1 MLRSGITVSIASL
14 SLIVSALVALPSVT
28 TASAQVRKNVSEYAG
43 QRCNTPP
50 RGSGVI
56 VGQFSG
62 VEDSPFVSD
71 GDGLVPIDR
80 FRCFK
85 TMSECKGWLYT
96 MQSKYTNA
104 GLPTVVR
111 CTKR

>member
-1 MLRSGITVSIASL
+1 MHRAFFTALIAIQL
-14 SLIVSALVALPSVT
+14 LTPATLAE
-28 TASAQVRKNVSEYAG
+28 AQIRKNVSEYAG

-62 VEDSPFVSD
+62 VDDSPFISG
-71 GDGLVPIDR
+71 GDGLVPVNR
-80 FRCFK
+80 FRCFQ

-104 GLPTVVR
+104 GAATVVR

>member
-1 MLRSGITVSIASL
+1 MFRQVIAVSLASASL
-14 SLIVSALVALPSVT
+14 AVSSLIALPMS
-28 TASAQVRKNVSEYAG
+28 AQAQVRKDVGEYAG
-43 QRCNTPP
+43 QRCNVPR
-50 RGSGVI
+50 RGSGII

-62 VEDSPFVSD
+62 VDDSPFISD
-71 GDGLVPIDR
+71 GDGLVPVSR
-80 FRCFK
+80 VRCFS

-104 GLPTVVR
+104 GAPTLVR

>member
-1 MLRSGITVSIASL
+1 MLRQVIAVCLTSASL
-14 SLIVSALVALPSVT
+14 AVSGLVALPML
-28 TASAQVRKNVSEYAG
+28 AEAQVRKDVSEYAG
-43 QRCNTPP
+43 QRCSVPK
-50 RGSGVI
+50 RGSGII

-62 VEDSPFVSD
+62 VDDSPFITG

-80 FRCFK
+80 VRCFSS
-85 TMSECKGWLYT
+85 MSECKGWLYT

-104 GLPTVVR
+104 GAATLVR

>member
-1 MLRSGITVSIASL
+1 MHRAFLT
-14 SLIVSALVALPSVT
+14 ALVALPLA
-28 TASAQVRKNVSEYAG
+28 TAPISANMTSAHAQVRKNVSEFAG

-62 VEDSPFVSD
+62 VDDSPFVSG

-85 TMSECKGWLYT
+85 TMAECKGWLYT

-104 GLPTVVR
+104 GAATVVR

>member
-1 MLRSGITVSIASL
+1 MHRAFLTA
-14 SLIVSALVALPSVT
+14 LIALPLLT
-28 TASAQVRKNVSEYAG
+28 PATLAEAQVRKNVSEYAG

-62 VEDSPFVSD
+62 VDDSPFVSD
-71 GDGLVPIDR
+71 GDGLVPVDR
-80 FRCFK
+80 FRCFQS
-85 TMSECKGWLYT
+85 MSECKGWLYT

-104 GLPTVVR
+104 GAATVVR